1 MSPVPDFS
9 AEEQLAVRSQ
19 ASGKKSGAKEC
30 NWNDRTLRH
39 LSIAQS
45 KNRELVGRSHLGED
59 DQDLSV
65 WACSGFSD
73 WGTNNWS
80 TDNTSPNRNRIL
92 HQSPKSVTYVPVH
105 VLPMS

>member
-1 MSPVPDFS
+1 MTGLCDIFQSS
-9 AEEQLAVRSQ
+9 SQ
-19 ASGKKSGAKEC
+19 RIA
-30 NWNDRTLRH
+30 N
-39 LSIAQS
+39 LS
-45 KNRELVGRSHLGED
+45 VDHTWED